1 MARPTE
7 EELLILNSI
16 VYTDDF
22 AKLKINPSEKDVSVL
37 EWALDFKINSIDNA
51 QKPGEISREEFENI
65 IYTIKSNPDVYDNM
79 YITNVDNSQYA
90 NESGS
95 QRVTNATITYG
106 NDTIIVYKG
115 TGGDLEW
122 RDNGEGAYSNITD
135 TAQQQRALQ

>member
-1 MARPTE
+1 MAQPTE

-16 VYTDDF
+16 IYTKSF
-22 AKLKINPSEKDVSVL
+22 AKLDTEGKKLTVL
-37 EWALDFKINSIDNA
+37 EWAEDFKIDSISNA
-51 QKPGEISREEFENI
+51 QKPGEISKDEFENVI
-65 IYTIKSNPDVYDNM
+65 NTIKSNPDVYGNM
-79 YITNVDNSQYA
+79 KISNVDNSQYA
-90 NESGS
+90 NKSGS

-122 RDNGEGAYSNITD
+122 RDNGEGAYSSITD

>member
-1 MARPTE
+1 MAQPTE

-16 VYTDDF
+16 IYTAGF
-22 AKLKINPSEKDVSVL
+22 AKLDTEGKELTVL
-37 EWALDFKINSIDNA
+37 DWAEDFKINSIDNA
-51 QKPGEISREEFENI
+51 HKPGEISKEEFENI
-65 IYTIKSNPDVYDNM
+65 IYTIKSNPDVYGDM
-79 YITNVDNSQYA
+79 KISNVDNSQYA

-122 RDNGEGAYSNITD
+122 RDNGEGAYSSITD